1 MRIAHLTDLH
11 LTDGPRLAEQAEEL
25 GRIAATMIAVRPHLI
40 ALTGD
45 FYGHTVPHRSS
56 VAERRVLFGFV
67 ARLARALPET
77 RIIVVYGNHDFPG
90 DLEPLAHLG
99 ADGQVT
105 VHDRADAVIVG
116 KCEVL
121 ILPFV
126 TKAGILSM
134 LGPDAGGL
142 ADLRAA
148 TQRAVAG
155 LLGLWAARGRAP
167 GCTRRVLLGH
177 VQISGSKLSG
187 GEVLVTNE
195 PEVTVAD
202 LQALNLDA
210 GMIGHIH
217 VQQEAAP
224 RVWFGGSPWSSDYGE
239 HDPKGWMLWCF
250 GESVV
255 NLAYSEVVGDYGD
268 ATAYRI
274 ASRAPRLLT
283 LRYAW
288 DGAAWAKGPN
298 AAALAAC
305 AGHHVR
311 AVVRYRADQRASV
324 PELAPPP
331 GALSWRVDAD
341 VIPTER
347 VRAPEV
353 ADAPDLGA
361 KISAYWRTLA
371 TPPTE
376 AEQAAAL
383 ALLPDLESSCAP

>member
-1 MRIAHLTDLH
+1 MRMGTPGRRDPFAAPAWRL
-11 LTDGPRLAEQAEEL
+11 PRARGARNVRREE
-25 GRIAATMIAVRPHLI
+25 ITP
-40 ALTGD
+40 
-45 FYGHTVPHRSS
+45 
-56 VAERRVLFGFV
+56 
-67 ARLARALPET
+67 ARGSPVE
-77 RIIVVYGNHDFPG
+77 VVYGNHDFPG

-99 ADGQVT
+99 GEGQVT

-126 TKAGILSM
+126 TKAGILAA

-148 TQRAVAG
+148 TQGAVAG

-167 GCTRRVLLGH
+167 GCHRRILLGH

-202 LQALNLDA
+202 LQALRLDA

-239 HDPKGWMLWCF
+239 HDAKGWMLWALD
-250 GESVV
+250 ESVIGIPG
-255 NLAYSEVVGDYGD
+255 AEIVGDYGPT
-268 ATAYRI
+268 TAYRI
-274 ASRAPRLLT
+274 PSGAPRLLT
-283 LRYAW
+283 LRYTW
-288 DGAAWAKGPN
+288 DGSGWAKQPN
-298 AAALAAC
+298 AAALAFC
-305 AGHHVR
+305 KGHHVR

-324 PELAPPP
+324 PELQAPP

-341 VIPTER
+341 VVPTDR

-353 ADAPDLGA
+353 ADAPDLSA
-361 KISAYWRTLA
+361 KVAAYWRTLA

-383 ALLPDLESSCAP
+383 ALLPDLESQCAP